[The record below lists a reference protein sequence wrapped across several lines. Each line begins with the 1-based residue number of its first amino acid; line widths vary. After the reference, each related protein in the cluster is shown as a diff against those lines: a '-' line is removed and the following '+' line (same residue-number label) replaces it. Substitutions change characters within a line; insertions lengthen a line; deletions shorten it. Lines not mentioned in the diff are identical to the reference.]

1 MGGPDVFP
9 AEMPEDPSPIVPL
22 DADTAERLLSGRLD
36 PDDAPPGYA
45 EVARVLQAAAGPA
58 EEAELADEEIAANQ
72 FHTARRRRPE
82 APGHRASGLRGKAS
96 GLPGQTSGVRGQTSG
111 VQGQASG
118 VRGQAS
124 DVQDQASGVP
134 RQALGVRGRLVV
146 LALAGAVGRP
156 PPRGPRRRRVGSGP
170 PGARGVWGGGGR
182 GWVAAAG
189 GAGPGPRRGSGPRHR
204 CPATVHPLG
213 P

>member
-1 MGGPDVFP
+1 MFP

-72 FHTARRRRPE
+72 FHTARHRRPE
-82 APGHRASGLRGKAS
+82 APGHRASGLRGRTS

-124 DVQDQASGVP
+124 GVP

-146 LALAGAVGRP
+146 LALAGAVVVGGVGVWTAGGI
-156 PPRGPRRRRVGSGP
+156 PRSRELGSPSGGPGAGGSG
-170 PGARGVWGGGGR
+170 
-182 GWVAAAG
+182 
-189 GAGPGPRRGSGPRHR
+189 S
-204 CPATVHPLG
+204 
-213 P
+213 